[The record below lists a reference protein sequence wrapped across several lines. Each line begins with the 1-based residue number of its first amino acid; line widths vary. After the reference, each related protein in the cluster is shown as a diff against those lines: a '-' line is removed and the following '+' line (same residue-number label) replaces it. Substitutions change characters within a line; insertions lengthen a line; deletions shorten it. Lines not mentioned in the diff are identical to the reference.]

1 MFIEHLLFSW
11 SVSGGKMDKKMNEGC
26 HQDGVIEYSRISLLP
41 GHTTSSLPT
50 ERNTDDLR
58 DSYMLSAWENTK
70 LKWVGKTS
78 LKSTPSTVPYNQEGT
93 FDLPASPWRARSLDH
108 S

>member
-1 MFIEHLLFSW
+1 
-11 SVSGGKMDKKMNEGC
+11 MDKKMNEGC
-26 HQDGVIEYSRISLLP
+26 HQDGKIEDSWISLLQ
-41 GHTTSSLPT
+41 GDTTSSIPT

-70 LKWVGKTS
+70 LKWVGKAS
-78 LKSTPSTVPYNQEGT
+78 LKPTPSTVPYNQEGT
-93 FDLPASPWRARSLDH
+93 FDLPASPWGARSSDH